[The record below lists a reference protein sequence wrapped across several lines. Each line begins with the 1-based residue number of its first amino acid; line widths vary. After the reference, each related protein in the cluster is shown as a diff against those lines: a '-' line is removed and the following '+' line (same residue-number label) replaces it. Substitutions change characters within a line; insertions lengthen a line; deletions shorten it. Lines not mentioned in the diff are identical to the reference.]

1 MVDGSDS
8 DHILWQQM
16 RQGNDLALGHLFD
29 RYVTKLINY
38 GKLITPDA
46 GLVEDSIQDVFVS
59 LWTNRKNLS
68 QANSVKSYLYAS
80 LRRVLIRKI
89 AHQRTENTT
98 HNPLDTI
105 LAIED
110 SYEQWIIK
118 QQKENTTKQAVAQLL
133 QTLTPQ
139 QKKVIYL
146 KFYEQLTYGEIAD
159 TLQLNVKTV
168 YNIVSSALHRLQREL
183 NETSSLNAALFG
195 TGSWLGLIILLEQ
208 IITTSTGLD

>member
-38 GKLITPDA
+38 GKLTTPDT
-46 GLVEDSIQDVFVS
+46 GLVEDSIQDVFVN
-59 LWTNRKNLS
+59 LWTTRKSLS
-68 QANSVKSYLYAS
+68 QASSVKGYLYAS
-80 LRRVLIRKI
+80 LRRVILRKI
-89 AHQRTENTT
+89 NHQKTENSLP
-98 HNPLDTI
+98 NQLDSWG
-105 LAIED
+105 AVED

-118 QQKENTTKQAVAQLL
+118 QQKKSATQQAVAQLL

-146 KFYEQLTYGEIAD
+146 KFYEQLTYEEIAN
-159 TLQLNVKTV
+159 TLQLNIKTV
-168 YNIVSSALHRLQREL
+168 YNIVSSALQRLQKAL
-183 NETSSLNAALFG
+183 NETPSLNTALFEA
-195 TGSWLGLIILLEQ
+195 GSWLGLFTLLEQ
-208 IITTSTGLD
+208 SISTICN

>member
-80 LRRVLIRKI
+80 LRKSQPII
-89 AHQRTENTT
+89 GA
-98 HNPLDTI
+98 TI
-105 LAIED
+105 AIED